1 MGWAGKCN
9 NKREGSKREGLQ
21 NNRWW
26 ALSHAEESYLTDME
40 VESEKTEIEITA
52 KSKSKSQIKPN
63 VTKSKGVK
71 IKGGIKDVKL
81 KCFYVNARSLINKR
95 EDLELHVFEEE
106 PDIVGITE
114 TWAEENIADA
124 ELSIEGYTMFRKDR
138 TVGLKQRGGGVLLYI
153 KNSVNAVEREE
164 YQDINF
170 PECLWCDI
178 EICKQK
184 TLVGVCYR
192 PPYYNKIQDEAL
204 FKMLDRVSKEKLLIM
219 GDFNFAD
226 LNWTKPETLDDS
238 DLFMRCIN
246 DNFLV
251 QCVEDCTRGKN
262 VLDLVLTS
270 EENMVENVRVG
281 EPFGTSDHQIIRW
294 DFIACK
300 GDPRKSVG
308 KEKNYDYFKAD
319 YDKMRDDC
327 KEIDWTAVMHEES
340 VEHSWKGFKE
350 EIEKLRGKWV
360 HEKRNKN
367 SKCKWVNRA
376 VIKSRRAKTKAWIKF
391 QCQKSEN
398 NYEKYKNKVKTA
410 VATCRMAKRNYEQK
424 LANDVR
430 NNSKSFFAYVR
441 SKQRTK
447 DRVGP
452 LKDSTGN
459 LVIDDE
465 KAACLLNTYFG
476 TVFTNEDRT
485 NIPDPVQVFKG
496 SVEQT
501 GLVGLSALLSSNI
514 VEKKLQ
520 ELQTDKCPGLDG
532 IHPKL
537 LFELRKEVC
546 IPLAN
551 LFNLTLKSGVV
562 PTEWKDAGVTPLFK
576 KGKKTDVQ
584 NYRPV
589 SMTSIV
595 CKIMESILKDEI
607 VNHLEKYKLIRDSQH
622 GFTRGRSCLTNLLE
636 FLEEVSANVDEGRP
650 VDIIYLDFSK
660 AFDKV
665 PHQRLFRKLR
675 AHGIGGQI
683 LKWVQNW
690 LTGRRQKVA
699 VNKIYSGWEN
709 VTSGVPQGSVLG
721 PLLFLIYIND
731 LDIGV
736 DSKLVK
742 FADDTKLGR
751 GVATE
756 QEVEIVRQDLEKMY
770 QWAVDWQMLFNTDKC
785 VVLHMGKNNKENEYK
800 MGINKLNKS
809 TQEKDLGI
817 IIDKSG
823 KSSEQCIMAVK
834 KANCMLGMI
843 KRNIKF
849 KDKNVI
855 VKLYKSLVRPRLEY
869 CVQAWSP
876 YLKKDIDMIERV
888 QKRATRL
895 IEGYWD
901 ICYEDRL
908 ERTGL
913 ISLEKRR
920 VRGDL
925 IQVFK
930 MIKGVDKIDYRKF
943 FEISTVG
950 KTRGHSLK
958 LVKKRCN
965 GELRKQFFSQRVVNS
980 WNCLPQYVI
989 DADSVNCFKNRLDKF
1004 DKYFW

>member
-1 MGWAGKCN
+1 
-9 NKREGSKREGLQ
+9 
-21 NNRWW
+21 
-26 ALSHAEESYLTDME
+26 
-40 VESEKTEIEITA
+40 
-52 KSKSKSQIKPN
+52 
-63 VTKSKGVK
+63 
-71 IKGGIKDVKL
+71 
-81 KCFYVNARSLINKR
+81 
-95 EDLELHVFEEE
+95 
-106 PDIVGITE
+106 
-114 TWAEENIADA
+114 
-124 ELSIEGYTMFRKDR
+124 
-138 TVGLKQRGGGVLLYI
+138 
-153 KNSVNAVEREE
+153 
-164 YQDINF
+164 
-170 PECLWCDI
+170 
-178 EICKQK
+178 
-184 TLVGVCYR
+184 
-192 PPYYNKIQDEAL
+192 
-204 FKMLDRVSKEKLLIM
+204 
-219 GDFNFAD
+219 
-226 LNWTKPETLDDS
+226 
-238 DLFMRCIN
+238 
-246 DNFLV
+246 
-251 QCVEDCTRGKN
+251 
-262 VLDLVLTS
+262 
-270 EENMVENVRVG
+270 
-281 EPFGTSDHQIIRW
+281 
-294 DFIACK
+294 
-300 GDPRKSVG
+300 
-308 KEKNYDYFKAD
+308 
-319 YDKMRDDC
+319 
-327 KEIDWTAVMHEES
+327 
-340 VEHSWKGFKE
+340 
-350 EIEKLRGKWV
+350 
-360 HEKRNKN
+360 
-367 SKCKWVNRA
+367 
-376 VIKSRRAKTKAWIKF
+376 
-391 QCQKSEN
+391 
-398 NYEKYKNKVKTA
+398 
-410 VATCRMAKRNYEQK
+410 
-424 LANDVR
+424 
-430 NNSKSFFAYVR
+430 
-441 SKQRTK
+441 
-447 DRVGP
+447 
-452 LKDSTGN
+452 
-459 LVIDDE
+459 
-465 KAACLLNTYFG
+465 
-476 TVFTNEDRT
+476 
-485 NIPDPVQVFKG
+485 
-496 SVEQT
+496 
-501 GLVGLSALLSSNI
+501 
-514 VEKKLQ
+514 
-520 ELQTDKCPGLDG
+520 
-532 IHPKL
+532 
-537 LFELRKEVC
+537 
-546 IPLAN
+546 
-551 LFNLTLKSGVV
+551 
-562 PTEWKDAGVTPLFK
+562 
-576 KGKKTDVQ
+576 
-584 NYRPV
+584 
-589 SMTSIV
+589 
-595 CKIMESILKDEI
+595 
-607 VNHLEKYKLIRDSQH
+607 
-622 GFTRGRSCLTNLLE
+622 LE